1 MDVLLDF
8 EGEKGTSDMQL
19 HVGRQLLDLVPFQ
32 SNLEQMLR
40 DLMEEA
46 GTWDLVLNPASL
58 WWTSTY
64 EPEERCDLSID
75 TKFGRY
81 KFPFEAEFK
90 ILGCAMNR
98 RGRTQDALEE
108 RIAICEQ
115 VSLERYFDF
124 QQ

>member
-1 MDVLLDF
+1 
-8 EGEKGTSDMQL
+8 MQF
-19 HVGRQLLDLVPFQ
+19 HVGRQLL
-32 SNLEQMLR
+32 EQMLSE
-40 DLMEEA
+40 LMEGVEMS
-46 GTWDLVLNPASL
+46 DLAPKPVSL

-75 TKFGRY
+75 TKFGRQ

-98 RGRTQDALEE
+98 RGRTQDAIEE

-115 VSLERYFDF
+115 ALLERYF
-124 QQ
+124 